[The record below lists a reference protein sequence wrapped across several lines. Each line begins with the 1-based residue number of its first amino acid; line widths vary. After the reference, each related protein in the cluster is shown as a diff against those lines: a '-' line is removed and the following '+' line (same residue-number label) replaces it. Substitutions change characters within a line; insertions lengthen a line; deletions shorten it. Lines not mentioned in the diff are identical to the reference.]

1 MLINTVHSS
10 HICVRICE
18 CPSSMLGVC
27 SPTQILLKLYF
38 YSRMF
43 DSTKTTA
50 LPLSVARHRHR
61 QCVVSTAPLHMC
73 LHNVCTQH
81 TFNAMHTAHTQFAK
95 CVNNRGRAREW
106 ETKQKKKLKTAL
118 IKLLLLNEWVFFFSS
133 VHAMCWVCVCVC
145 DLDKMRYDPRG
156 KSFRMHFLTLGLSGH
171 VDCLLLLLLLLHIS
185 CIVIARNLCTNRE

>member
-50 LPLSVARHRHR
+50 LPLSVARHRHQ

-133 VHAMCWVCVCVC
+133 VHAMCWVCVCVWFGQNAIWSTRQIVSHAFPHSRPLRPC
-145 DLDKMRYDPRG
+145 RLLAAAAAAAA
-156 KSFRMHFLTLGLSGH
+156 HFLH
-171 VDCLLLLLLLLHIS
+171 C
-185 CIVIARNLCTNRE
+185 NRS